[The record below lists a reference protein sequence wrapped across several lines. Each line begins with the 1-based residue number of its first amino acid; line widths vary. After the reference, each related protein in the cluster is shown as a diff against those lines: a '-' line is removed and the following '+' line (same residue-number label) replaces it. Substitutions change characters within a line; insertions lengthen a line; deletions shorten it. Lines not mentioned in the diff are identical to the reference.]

1 MRLSLRGVRVV
12 LVCAVAAAFVVACSS
27 SPGGEHVGRTSE
39 AVTTAFPKAAVDRL
53 FATGD
58 FNDAY
63 ATCAEFLGTS
73 PTDCD
78 ANYCNLIATTMM
90 VVDSI
95 NTYALPGER
104 NGPPPP
110 DVNQAEGTLYA
121 ERLELALQAAET
133 VTQLGCTYDLA
144 SLPLL
149 IGDAS
154 DPIVNG
160 EVRGLWTTRTATL
173 LGAIHSAFLYDFQTL
188 AAPVPVSLPDGGQ
201 SNPDLPPLLAAMKQ
215 FLQLNQALLFTQPTT
230 PSQLQGGW
238 FDRNG
243 DHIPDSAD
251 ELLIDIFVPGTNRR
265 VFDFSDAEFVP
276 GQALPQLPLTP
287 TFALPPPRCGY
298 QKFHID
304 DLVTG
309 PNVSGADGITFSPD
323 SRKAVVPLTVS
334 TNRTQL
340 YSLNLDGTHQT
351 CLTCGQPG
359 NNDGARWRPFP
370 ADVILFVSTRDHPN
384 AIGGDGAGIGQELYA
399 MRPDGSQA
407 TRLTFSDLW
416 ATNYHANWSP
426 DGRHI
431 VWGRTENRTWDVMVA
446 DFVEDFGGMRLVNQ
460 RRIVHDTTW
469 WETHGFTPDSLDVIT
484 TNTRAG
490 FNSTDIYAINLD
502 HGLPQAPDQQP
513 HVGRARASLAGRGE
527 ACVDLEPLSARR
539 RDRAQR
545 RVALADLRLLLDRPR
560 HLLRVRQPA
569 GRVHDGAHD
578 DEHRRHPPAA
588 ADERQRGRRRQR
600 VERGRKAH
608 HVPSDERGH
617 ERLAHPHLDLR
628 RLRDGC
634 VAVRA
639 SSDHATGCRRAV
651 TPGSPCSDARGK
663 KVRAEAMR

>member
-1 MRLSLRGVRVV
+1 MRLGSRGIRVA
-12 LVCAVAAAFVVACSS
+12 LGCAAAAALVVACSS
-27 SPGGEHVGRTSE
+27 SPGDERIGKTSQ
-39 AVTTAFPKAAVDRL
+39 AATSFPKTTVDQL
-53 FATGD
+53 LSTGD
-58 FNDAY
+58 FNDAF
-63 ATCAEFLGTS
+63 AAAQEFLATA

-78 ANYCNLIATTMM
+78 ANYANLIAATMM

-95 NTYALPGER
+95 NTYVLPGER

-110 DVNQAEGTLYA
+110 AINQQLGTLYA
-121 ERLELALQAAET
+121 ERLELALQASQT
-133 VTQLGCTYDLA
+133 VVTLGCTYDLA
-144 SLPLL
+144 SMPLL

-160 EVRGLWTTRTATL
+160 EVRGLWTTRTASL

-188 AAPVPVSLPDGGQ
+188 ADPQPVSLPDGGQ

-230 PSQLQGGW
+230 PAQLQGGW

-243 DHIPDSAD
+243 DRIPDSAD

-304 DLVTG
+304 DLASG
-309 PNVSGADGITFSPD
+309 ANVSGADGLTFSPD
-323 SRKAVVPLTVS
+323 GVKAGIPLTVDGKS
-334 TNRTQL
+334 QI
-340 YSLNLDGTHQT
+340 YSMNLDGSDQT

-359 NNDGARWRPFP
+359 NNDGTRWRPFP

-399 MRPDGSQA
+399 MRPDGSNP

-446 DFVEDFGGMRLVNQ
+446 DFVEDAAGMRLVNQ

-469 WETHGFTPDSLDVIT
+469 WETHGFTPDERSIIT

-490 FNSTDIYAINLD
+490 FQSTDIYAIDLVTGFRKRLTSNLTWD
-502 HGLPQAPDQQP
+502 EHAHLSPD
-513 HVGRARASLAGRGE
+513 GGKLAWISSRY
-527 ACVDLEPLSARR
+527 
-539 RDRAQR
+539 
-545 RVALADLRLLLDRPR
+545 
-560 HLLRVRQPA
+560 QPA
-569 GRVHDGAHD
+569 AVAALNDGSLSPIYDFFWIVPGIFFEFAN
-578 DEHRRHPPAA
+578 PPAGYTTELTMMSTDGTHLQQLTNDNQVV
-588 ADERQRGRRRQR
+588 ADNQWSEDGRRIIFRQT
-600 VERGRKAH
+600 
-608 HVPSDERGH
+608 S
-617 ERLAHPHLDLR
+617 
-628 RLRDGC
+628 
-634 VAVRA
+634 
-639 SSDHATGCRRAV
+639 AV
-651 TPGSPCSDARGK
+651 TSASRIRILTFDDCGFAALSPFAPPPLAVTQPVDVAP
-663 KVRAEAMR
+663 